1 MKTILNLPTC
11 WEQISAFSKSQKIDS
26 FDQYY
31 TKRKSDYINLQII
44 SREWKYYMV
53 ALMNFKLF
61 DRYGGYR
68 VLMFKFNHFNPAGLF
83 SPNNLVLAV
92 TLGLLGGVFR
102 NYSVDSFFWIRSNN
116 SVSDV
121 HHSFLEI
128 SPREQWDNPR
138 IWDQN
143 IEIWIWFF
151 GPFPADSQI
160 PEYIP
165 KNTKYIVRTNYV

>member
-1 MKTILNLPTC
+1 MIFYCRISECRAQRLKTISNLPTC

-44 SREWKYYMV
+44 SREWKYDMV

-121 HHSFLEI
+121 HHSRI
-128 SPREQWDNPR
+128 SASVHSNAFD
-138 IWDQN
+138 
-143 IEIWIWFF
+143 
-151 GPFPADSQI
+151 
-160 PEYIP
+160 
-165 KNTKYIVRTNYV
+165 KNFVKERLNR

>member
-1 MKTILNLPTC
+1 MIFYCRISECRAQRLKTILNLPTC

-53 ALMNFKLF
+53 ALMNFKRF

-121 HHSFLEI
+121 HQCDPYPHRSCGC
-128 SPREQWDNPR
+128 PP
-138 IWDQN
+138 
-143 IEIWIWFF
+143 
-151 GPFPADSQI
+151 P
-160 PEYIP
+160 
-165 KNTKYIVRTNYV
+165 V

>member
-1 MKTILNLPTC
+1 MIFYCRISECRAQRLKTILNLPTC

-31 TKRKSDYINLQII
+31 TKRKSDYIYLQII

-53 ALMNFKLF
+53 DSMNFKLF

-121 HHSFLEI
+121 HKGTADQYLSKAGRCFL
-128 SPREQWDNPR
+128 RVVG
-138 IWDQN
+138 
-143 IEIWIWFF
+143 
-151 GPFPADSQI
+151 GP
-160 PEYIP
+160 
-165 KNTKYIVRTNYV
+165 